1 MKKILQIILKKHF
14 PLQRQKNLDISEFK
28 EMKKTF
34 VTSPFNRSAQNADWR
49 GFFAVS
55 LKGTDFCS
63 QAISFQV
70 RR

>member
-1 MKKILQIILKKHF
+1 
-14 PLQRQKNLDISEFK
+14 
-28 EMKKTF
+28 MKKTF